1 MITARKQDR
10 GTTRRRIS
18 AGVTALLLGTLVLAA
33 FAGGTGAS
41 AAPTATGAG
50 QADWTFTDDRGTKV
64 SLDSRPLRIVA
75 YETAASAL
83 WYLGIKPVGIF
94 GSTSLTQSPLLDGVD
109 VRGIKSLGKVYGE
122 INLEQLAALKPDLI
136 VTAYSPKFNP
146 LWGFKDAKQQKTVE
160 AFAPIVAINGIRLP
174 TQVIRRYE
182 ALARS
187 LGANLRAAKVVAART
202 RFSAAVKELRAATK
216 AKPGLLALA
225 VGAYGDQL
233 YFAKP
238 ADFPALRQYRSWG
251 LKMVVPGGKDSFW
264 EIVSFEQADK
274 YPADLILYDTRTGAL
289 GPKDLAKKPAWNLNP
304 AVKAGQLVP
313 WQGQEDWSYQ
323 LYTKDIRTLA
333 RAVRRANPNLVR

>member
-1 MITARKQDR
+1 MTMVKRQDGR
-10 GTTRRRIS
+10 TTRR
-18 AGVTALLLGTLVLAA
+18 GVAVGAIALVLGALVLAA
-33 FAGGTGAS
+33 FAGGTRAT
-41 AAPTATGAG
+41 AAPATTESG
-50 QADWTFTDDRGTKV
+50 QAWTFRDDRGVRV

-94 GSTSLTQSPLLDGVD
+94 GSTSLTTSPLLEGVD
-109 VRGIKSLGKVYGE
+109 TRGITSLGKVYGE
-122 INLEQLAALKPDLI
+122 INLEKLAALKPDLI

-146 LWGFKDAKQQKTVE
+146 LWGFKDAKQQKTVQ

-174 TQVIRRYE
+174 TQVIGRYE

-187 LGANLRAAKVVAART
+187 LGASLRTTKYVAAR
-202 RFSAAVKELRAATK
+202 RSFNAAVAQLRVATK

-238 ADFPALRQYRSWG
+238 VDFPALRQYRQWG
-251 LKMVVPGGKDSFW
+251 LKMVVPGGKDAFW

-274 YPADLILYDTRTGAL
+274 YPADLILYDTRAGAL
-289 GPKDLAKKPAWNLNP
+289 GPKELAKKPAWNLNP

-323 LYTKDIRTLA
+323 LYTKDIKTLT
-333 RAVRRANPNLVR
+333 RAVKRANPNLVR

>member
-1 MITARKQDR
+1 MTTARRQN
-10 GTTRRRIS
+10 GGMTRRRIS
-18 AGVTALLLGTLVLAA
+18 AGVIAILAGTFVLAA

-41 AAPTATGAG
+41 VAPARTDAG
-50 QADWTFTDDRGTKV
+50 QAEWTFTDDRGTKV

-83 WYLGIKPVGIF
+83 WYLGVKPVGIF
-94 GSTSLTQSPLLDGVD
+94 GSSSLTQSPLLEGVD
-109 VRGIKSLGKVYGE
+109 VRGITSLGKVYGE
-122 INLEQLAALKPDLI
+122 INLEKLAALKPDLI

-146 LWGFKDAKQQKTVE
+146 LWGFKDDKQQKKVG

-174 TQVIRRYE
+174 TQVIGRYE
-182 ALARS
+182 ALARA
-187 LGANLRAAKVVAART
+187 LGANLRTPKLVAARKS
-202 RFSAAVKELRAATK
+202 FSAAVNELRAATK

-251 LKMVVPGGKDSFW
+251 LKMVVPGGKDAFW
-264 EIVSFEQADK
+264 EIVSFEEADK
-274 YPADLILYDTRTGAL
+274 YPADVILYDTRTGAL
-289 GPKDLAKKPAWNLNP
+289 GPKELAKKPTWNLNP

-333 RAVRRANPNLVR
+333 KAVRSANPDLVQ